1 MAFQSNDQTAWVAEH
16 LVEEKKDID
25 LIAEFVSTPK
35 CDVEAVNRV
44 VEAYGE
50 RAPIRGHIPCFDVF
64 GLPGCRQ
71 DACCLVG
78 TQRMIMETF
87 DDPEWVRTFLSLS
100 APQRAPGQRL
110 LPVAAESSGRVGVQ
124 IRW

>member
-16 LVEEKKDID
+16 LVKEKKDID

-35 CDVEAVNRV
+35 CDVEAVTRM

-50 RAPIRGHIPCFDVF
+50 RAPIRGHIPRFDVF
-64 GLPGCRQ
+64 GQPGCWQ

-87 DDPEWVRTFLSLS
+87 DDPEWVANLSFSFCTATCART
-100 APQRAPGQRL
+100 ATTTGCR
-110 LPVAAESSGRVGVQ
+110 
-124 IRW
+124 